1 MKNNKVKFY
10 MKIAFLGTGLM
21 GGPMAKNLALQGFK
35 VSAWNRTPSKSEVL
49 KKFDVEVK
57 TSISEAVKNA
67 DVIVSMLS
75 DGNASH
81 EVQNDENLRANLSPK
96 CTWIEMG
103 SIKPDES
110 RAHSKNFEKINVK
123 YLDAPVSGGT
133 KGAELGS
140 LAIMVG
146 GDRAV
151 FTKVEDVFK
160 PLGRAVFVG
169 PTGSGQLAK
178 LANQAIVAITIGAV
192 AEATLLLEEGGAD
205 VAAVRN
211 ALLGGFADSTILQ
224 QHGKRM
230 NERNFEPGG
239 PSRLHLKDLTNI
251 LEQAKALDIDL
262 PFSTSAYHRY
272 TRLVNSLNGSE
283 LDHSALFLEL
293 LNRNGRK
300 I

>member
-1 MKNNKVKFY
+1 

-21 GGPMAKNLALQGFK
+21 GGPMAKNLAVAGYQ
-35 VSAWNRTPSKSEVL
+35 VSAWNITSSKANFLQE
-49 KKFDVEVK
+49 FDVDVK
-57 TSISEAVKNA
+57 NTSSEAVKNA
-67 DVIVSMLS
+67 NVIISMLS
-75 DGNASH
+75 DGEASQ
-81 EVQNDENLRANLSPK
+81 EIQNKENLRMNLSPS

-103 SIKPDES
+103 SIKPDE
-110 RAHSKNFEKINVK
+110 AKIHSKNLSEMNVA

-133 KGAELGS
+133 RGAENGS

-146 GDRAV
+146 GNEPV
-151 FTKVEDVFK
+151 FKKVEDVFR

-205 VAAVRN
+205 AGAVRD

-230 NERNFEPGG
+230 SERNFDPGG
-239 PSRLHLKDLTNI
+239 PSRLQLKDLQNV
-251 LEQAKALDIDL
+251 LAEAKALQIDL
-262 PFSTSAYHRY
+262 PFSLSVHDRY
-272 TRLVNSLNGSE
+272 SRLVKSLAGSE

-293 LNRNGRK
+293 LDINGRK
-300 I
+300 T

>member
-1 MKNNKVKFY
+1 

-21 GGPMAKNLALQGFK
+21 GGPMVKNLALAGYETT
-35 VSAWNRTPSKSEVL
+35 AWNRTSSKAEFLLQFGV
-49 KKFDVEVK
+49 DVK
-57 TSISEAVKNA
+57 GLAADAVKNA
-67 DVIVSMLS
+67 DVVVSMLS
-75 DGNASH
+75 NGDASAQMQSDKDLQISLSSNA
-81 EVQNDENLRANLSPK
+81 
-96 CTWIEMG
+96 TWIEMG

-110 RAHSKNFEKINVK
+110 RLHSKKLAELGVN

-133 KGAELGS
+133 KGAENGT

-146 GDRAV
+146 GQRS
-151 FTKVEDVFK
+151 VFK
-160 PLGRAVFVG
+160 KVKNVFAPMGRAVFVG

-205 VAAVRN
+205 VGAVRD

-230 NERNFEPGG
+230 SERNFDPGG
-239 PSRLHLKDLTNI
+239 PSRLQLKDLKNI
-251 LEQAKALDIDL
+251 LAEAKALNVDL
-262 PFSTSAYHRY
+262 PFSIAAHDRFS
-272 TRLVNSLNGSE
+272 RLVNSLNGSE

-293 LNRNGRK
+293 LETNGK
-300 I
+300 QI

>member
-1 MKNNKVKFY
+1 

-21 GGPMAKNLALQGFK
+21 GGPMVKNLASAGYEIT
-35 VSAWNRTPSKSEVL
+35 AWNRTSSKAEFLLQFGV
-49 KKFDVEVK
+49 DVK
-57 TSISEAVKNA
+57 GLAADAVKNA
-67 DVIVSMLS
+67 DVVVSMLS
-75 DGNASH
+75 NGDASAQMQSDKDLQISLSSNA
-81 EVQNDENLRANLSPK
+81 
-96 CTWIEMG
+96 TWIEMG

-110 RAHSKNFEKINVK
+110 KLHSKKLAGLGVN

-133 KGAELGS
+133 KGAENGT

-146 GDRAV
+146 G
-151 FTKVEDVFK
+151 ESSVFK
-160 PLGRAVFVG
+160 KVKNVFAPMGRAVFVG

-205 VAAVRN
+205 VGAVRD

-230 NERNFEPGG
+230 SERNFDPGG
-239 PSRLHLKDLTNI
+239 SSRLHLKDLKNI
-251 LEQAKALDIDL
+251 LAEAKALKVDL
-262 PFSTSAYHRY
+262 PFSIAAHDRFS
-272 TRLVNSLNGSE
+272 RLVNSLDGSE

-293 LNRNGRK
+293 LDTNGK
-300 I
+300 QI

>member
-1 MKNNKVKFY
+1 

-21 GGPMAKNLALQGFK
+21 GGPMVKNLASAGCE
-35 VSAWNRTPSKSEVL
+35 VTAWNRTSSKAEFLLQFGV
-49 KKFDVEVK
+49 DVK
-57 TSISEAVKNA
+57 GLAADAVKNA
-67 DVIVSMLS
+67 DVVVSMLS
-75 DGNASH
+75 NGDASAQMQGDKDLQISLSSNA
-81 EVQNDENLRANLSPK
+81 
-96 CTWIEMG
+96 TWIEMG

-110 RAHSKNFEKINVK
+110 RLHSKKLAELGVN

-133 KGAELGS
+133 KGAENGT

-146 GDRAV
+146 GERS
-151 FTKVEDVFK
+151 VFK
-160 PLGRAVFVG
+160 KVKNVFAPMGRAVFVG

-205 VAAVRN
+205 VGAVRD

-230 NERNFEPGG
+230 SERNFDPGG
-239 PSRLHLKDLTNI
+239 PSRLQLKDLKNI
-251 LEQAKALDIDL
+251 LAEAKALNVDL
-262 PFSTSAYHRY
+262 PFSIAAHDRFS
-272 TRLVNSLNGSE
+272 RLVNSLNGSE

-293 LNRNGRK
+293 LETNGK
-300 I
+300 QI

>member
-1 MKNNKVKFY
+1 

-21 GGPMAKNLALQGFK
+21 GGPMAKNLAVAGFK
-35 VSAWNRTPSKSEVL
+35 VSAWNRTPSKAAFL
-49 KKFDVEVK
+49 KDFKVEVK
-57 TSISEAVKNA
+57 TMPSEAVQNA
-67 DVIVSMLS
+67 DVIISMLS
-75 DGNASH
+75 DGDASQ
-81 EVQNDENLRANLSPK
+81 EIQTDEKLRENLSPK
-96 CTWIEMG
+96 CIWIEMG

-110 RAHSKNFEKINVK
+110 KAHSRNLSNLNVE

-133 KGAELGS
+133 KGAENGS

-146 GDRAV
+146 GESSV
-151 FTKVEDVFK
+151 FEKIEDVLK

-205 VAAVRN
+205 AGAVRD

-230 NERNFEPGG
+230 SDRNFVPGG
-239 PSRLHLKDLTNI
+239 PSRLHLKDLQNI
-251 LEQAKALDIDL
+251 LLEAKALKINL
-262 PFSTSAYHRY
+262 PFSQSAYDRY
-272 TRLVNSLNGSE
+272 GRLVGSLEGSE

-293 LNRNGRK
+293 LDINGRTT
-300 I
+300 

>member
-1 MKNNKVKFY
+1 

-21 GGPMAKNLALQGFK
+21 GGPMVKNLASAGYETT
-35 VSAWNRTPSKSEVL
+35 AWNRTSSKAEFLLQFGV
-49 KKFDVEVK
+49 DVK
-57 TSISEAVKNA
+57 GLAADAVKNA
-67 DVIVSMLS
+67 DVVVSMLS
-75 DGNASH
+75 NGDASAQMQSDKD
-81 EVQNDENLRANLSPK
+81 VQINLSSNA
-96 CTWIEMG
+96 TWIEMG

-110 RAHSKNFEKINVK
+110 RLHSKKLAELGVN

-133 KGAELGS
+133 KGAENGT

-146 GDRAV
+146 GERS
-151 FTKVEDVFK
+151 VFK
-160 PLGRAVFVG
+160 KVKNVFAPMGRAVFVG

-205 VAAVRN
+205 VGAVRD

-230 NERNFEPGG
+230 SERNFDPGG
-239 PSRLHLKDLTNI
+239 PSRLQLKDLKNI
-251 LEQAKALDIDL
+251 LAEAKALNVDL
-262 PFSTSAYHRY
+262 PFSIAAHDRFS
-272 TRLVNSLNGSE
+272 RLVNFLNGSE

-293 LNRNGRK
+293 LETNGK
-300 I
+300 QI

>member
-1 MKNNKVKFY
+1 

-21 GGPMAKNLALQGFK
+21 GGPMVKNLASAGYETT
-35 VSAWNRTPSKSEVL
+35 AWNRTSSKAEFLLQFGV
-49 KKFDVEVK
+49 DVK
-57 TSISEAVKNA
+57 GLAADAVKNA
-67 DVIVSMLS
+67 DVVVSMLS
-75 DGNASH
+75 NGDASAQMQSDKDVQISLSSNA
-81 EVQNDENLRANLSPK
+81 
-96 CTWIEMG
+96 TWIEMG

-110 RAHSKNFEKINVK
+110 RLHSKKLAELGIN

-133 KGAELGS
+133 KGAENGT

-146 GDRAV
+146 GERS
-151 FTKVEDVFK
+151 VFK
-160 PLGRAVFVG
+160 KVKNVFAPMGRAVFVG

-205 VAAVRN
+205 VGAVRD

-230 NERNFEPGG
+230 SERNFDPGG
-239 PSRLHLKDLTNI
+239 PSRLQLKDLKNI
-251 LEQAKALDIDL
+251 LAEAKALNVDL
-262 PFSTSAYHRY
+262 PFSIAAHDRFS
-272 TRLVNSLNGSE
+272 RLVNSLNGSE

-293 LNRNGRK
+293 LETNGK
-300 I
+300 QI

>member
-1 MKNNKVKFY
+1 

-21 GGPMAKNLALQGFK
+21 GGPMVKNLASAGYEIT
-35 VSAWNRTPSKSEVL
+35 AWNRTSSKAEFLLQFGV
-49 KKFDVEVK
+49 DVK
-57 TSISEAVKNA
+57 GLAADAVKNA
-67 DVIVSMLS
+67 DVVVSMLS
-75 DGNASH
+75 NGDASAQMQSDKDLQISLSSNA
-81 EVQNDENLRANLSPK
+81 
-96 CTWIEMG
+96 TWIEMG

-110 RAHSKNFEKINVK
+110 RLHSKKLAELGVN

-133 KGAELGS
+133 KGAENGT

-146 GDRAV
+146 GQRS
-151 FTKVEDVFK
+151 VFK
-160 PLGRAVFVG
+160 KVKNVFAPMGRAVFVG

-205 VAAVRN
+205 VGAVRD

-230 NERNFEPGG
+230 SERNFDPGG
-239 PSRLHLKDLTNI
+239 PSRLQLKDLKNI
-251 LEQAKALDIDL
+251 LAEAKALNVDL
-262 PFSTSAYHRY
+262 PFSMAAHDRFS
-272 TRLVNSLNGSE
+272 RLVNSLDGSE

-293 LNRNGRK
+293 LDTNGK
-300 I
+300 QI

>member
-1 MKNNKVKFY
+1 

-21 GGPMAKNLALQGFK
+21 GGPMVKNLASAGYEIT
-35 VSAWNRTPSKSEVL
+35 AWNRTSSKAEFLLQFGV
-49 KKFDVEVK
+49 DVK
-57 TSISEAVKNA
+57 GLTADAVKNA
-67 DVIVSMLS
+67 DVVVSMLS
-75 DGNASH
+75 NGDASAQMQSDKDLQISLSSNA
-81 EVQNDENLRANLSPK
+81 
-96 CTWIEMG
+96 TWIEMG

-110 RAHSKNFEKINVK
+110 RLHSKKLAELGVN

-133 KGAELGS
+133 KGAENGT

-146 GDRAV
+146 GQRS
-151 FTKVEDVFK
+151 VFK
-160 PLGRAVFVG
+160 KVKNVFAPMGRAVFVG

-205 VAAVRN
+205 VGAVRD

-230 NERNFEPGG
+230 SERNFDPGG
-239 PSRLHLKDLTNI
+239 PSRLQLKDLKNI
-251 LEQAKALDIDL
+251 LAEAKALNVDL
-262 PFSTSAYHRY
+262 PFSIAAHDRFS
-272 TRLVNSLNGSE
+272 RLVNSLDGSE

-293 LNRNGRK
+293 LDTNGK
-300 I
+300 QI

>member
-1 MKNNKVKFY
+1 

-21 GGPMAKNLALQGFK
+21 GGPMVKNLASAGYEIT
-35 VSAWNRTPSKSEVL
+35 AWNRTSSKAEFLLQFGV
-49 KKFDVEVK
+49 DVK
-57 TSISEAVKNA
+57 GLAADAVENA
-67 DVIVSMLS
+67 DVVVSMLS
-75 DGNASH
+75 NGDASAQMQSDKDLQISLSSNA
-81 EVQNDENLRANLSPK
+81 
-96 CTWIEMG
+96 TWIEMG

-110 RAHSKNFEKINVK
+110 RLHSKKLAELGLN

-133 KGAELGS
+133 KGAENGT

-146 GDRAV
+146 GQRS
-151 FTKVEDVFK
+151 VFK
-160 PLGRAVFVG
+160 KVKNVFAPMGRAVFVG

-205 VAAVRN
+205 VGAVRD

-230 NERNFEPGG
+230 SERNFDPGG
-239 PSRLHLKDLTNI
+239 PSSLQLKDLKNI
-251 LEQAKALDIDL
+251 LAEAKALNVDL
-262 PFSTSAYHRY
+262 PFSIAAHDRFS
-272 TRLVNSLNGSE
+272 RLVNSLNGSE

-293 LNRNGRK
+293 LETNGK
-300 I
+300 QI

>member
-1 MKNNKVKFY
+1 

-21 GGPMAKNLALQGFK
+21 GRPMVKNLASAGYEIT
-35 VSAWNRTPSKSEVL
+35 AWNRTSSKAEFLLQFGV
-49 KKFDVEVK
+49 DVK
-57 TSISEAVKNA
+57 GLAADAVKNA
-67 DVIVSMLS
+67 DVVVSMLS
-75 DGNASH
+75 NGDASAQMQSDKDLQISLSSNA
-81 EVQNDENLRANLSPK
+81 
-96 CTWIEMG
+96 TWIEMG

-110 RAHSKNFEKINVK
+110 RLHSKKLAELGVN

-133 KGAELGS
+133 KGAENGT

-146 GDRAV
+146 GQRS
-151 FTKVEDVFK
+151 VFK
-160 PLGRAVFVG
+160 KVKNVFAPMGRAVFVG

-205 VAAVRN
+205 VGAVRD

-230 NERNFEPGG
+230 SERNFDPGG
-239 PSRLHLKDLTNI
+239 PSRLQLKDLKNI
-251 LEQAKALDIDL
+251 LAEAKALNVDL
-262 PFSTSAYHRY
+262 PFSIAAHDRFS
-272 TRLVNSLNGSE
+272 RLVNSLNGSE

-293 LNRNGRK
+293 LETNGK
-300 I
+300 QI

>member
-1 MKNNKVKFY
+1 

-21 GGPMAKNLALQGFK
+21 GGPMVKNLASAGYEIT
-35 VSAWNRTPSKSEVL
+35 AWNRTSSKAEFLLQFGV
-49 KKFDVEVK
+49 DVK
-57 TSISEAVKNA
+57 GLAADAVKNA
-67 DVIVSMLS
+67 DVVVSMLS
-75 DGNASH
+75 NGDASAQMQSDKDLQISLSSNA
-81 EVQNDENLRANLSPK
+81 
-96 CTWIEMG
+96 TWIEMG

-110 RAHSKNFEKINVK
+110 RLHSKKLAELGVN

-133 KGAELGS
+133 KGAENGT

-146 GDRAV
+146 GERS
-151 FTKVEDVFK
+151 VFK
-160 PLGRAVFVG
+160 KVKNVFAPMGRAVFVG

-205 VAAVRN
+205 VGAVRD

-230 NERNFEPGG
+230 SERNFDPGG
-239 PSRLHLKDLTNI
+239 PSRLQLKDLKNI
-251 LEQAKALDIDL
+251 LAEAKALNVDL
-262 PFSTSAYHRY
+262 PFSIAAHDRFS
-272 TRLVNSLNGSE
+272 RLVNSLDGSE

-293 LNRNGRK
+293 LDTNGK
-300 I
+300 QI

>member
-1 MKNNKVKFY
+1 

-21 GGPMAKNLALQGFK
+21 GGPMVKNLASAGYEIT
-35 VSAWNRTPSKSEVL
+35 AWNRTSSKAEFLLQFGV
-49 KKFDVEVK
+49 DVK
-57 TSISEAVKNA
+57 GLAADAVKNA
-67 DVIVSMLS
+67 DVVVSMLS
-75 DGNASH
+75 NGDASAQMQSDKDLQISLSSNA
-81 EVQNDENLRANLSPK
+81 
-96 CTWIEMG
+96 TWIEMG

-110 RAHSKNFEKINVK
+110 RLHSKKLAELGVN

-133 KGAELGS
+133 KGAENGT

-146 GDRAV
+146 GQRS
-151 FTKVEDVFK
+151 VFK
-160 PLGRAVFVG
+160 KVNNVFAPMGRAVFVG

-205 VAAVRN
+205 VGAVRD

-230 NERNFEPGG
+230 SERNFDPGG
-239 PSRLHLKDLTNI
+239 PSRLQLKDLKNI
-251 LEQAKALDIDL
+251 LAEAKALNVDL
-262 PFSTSAYHRY
+262 PFSIAAHDRFS
-272 TRLVNSLNGSE
+272 RLVNSLDGSE

-293 LNRNGRK
+293 LDTNGK
-300 I
+300 QI

>member
-1 MKNNKVKFY
+1 

-21 GGPMAKNLALQGFK
+21 GGPMVKNLASAGYEIT
-35 VSAWNRTPSKSEVL
+35 AWNRTSSKAEFLLQFGV
-49 KKFDVEVK
+49 DVK
-57 TSISEAVKNA
+57 GLAADAVKNA
-67 DVIVSMLS
+67 DVVVSMLS
-75 DGNASH
+75 NGDASAQMQSDKDLQISLSSNA
-81 EVQNDENLRANLSPK
+81 
-96 CTWIEMG
+96 TWIEMG

-110 RAHSKNFEKINVK
+110 RLHSKKLAELGVN

-133 KGAELGS
+133 KGAENGT

-146 GDRAV
+146 GQRS
-151 FTKVEDVFK
+151 VFK
-160 PLGRAVFVG
+160 KVKNVFVPMGRAVFVG

-205 VAAVRN
+205 VGAVRD

-230 NERNFEPGG
+230 SERNFDPGG
-239 PSRLHLKDLTNI
+239 PSRLQLKDLKNI
-251 LEQAKALDIDL
+251 LAEAKALNVDL
-262 PFSTSAYHRY
+262 PFSIAAHDRFS
-272 TRLVNSLNGSE
+272 RLVNSLNGSE

-293 LNRNGRK
+293 LETNGK
-300 I
+300 QI

>member
-1 MKNNKVKFY
+1 

-21 GGPMAKNLALQGFK
+21 GGPMVKNLASAGYEIT
-35 VSAWNRTPSKSEVL
+35 AWNRTSSKAEFLLQFGV
-49 KKFDVEVK
+49 DVK
-57 TSISEAVKNA
+57 GLAADAVKNA
-67 DVIVSMLS
+67 DVVVSMLS
-75 DGNASH
+75 NGDASAQMQSDKDLQISLSSNA
-81 EVQNDENLRANLSPK
+81 
-96 CTWIEMG
+96 TWIEMG

-110 RAHSKNFEKINVK
+110 RLHSKKLAELGVN

-133 KGAELGS
+133 KGAENGT

-146 GDRAV
+146 GQRS
-151 FTKVEDVFK
+151 VFK
-160 PLGRAVFVG
+160 KVKNVFAPMGRAVFVG

-205 VAAVRN
+205 VGAVRD

-230 NERNFEPGG
+230 SERNFDPGG
-239 PSRLHLKDLTNI
+239 PSRLQLKDLKNI
-251 LEQAKALDIDL
+251 LAEAKALNVDL
-262 PFSTSAYHRY
+262 PFSIAAHDRFS
-272 TRLVNSLNGSE
+272 RLVNFLNGSE

-293 LNRNGRK
+293 LETNGK
-300 I
+300 QI

>member
-1 MKNNKVKFY
+1 

-21 GGPMAKNLALQGFK
+21 GGPMAKNLAVAGFK
-35 VSAWNRTPSKSEVL
+35 VSAWNRTPSKATFL
-49 KKFDVEVK
+49 KDFKVEVK
-57 TSISEAVKNA
+57 NLPSEAVQNA
-67 DVIVSMLS
+67 DVIISMLS
-75 DGNASH
+75 DGDASQ
-81 EVQNDENLRANLSPK
+81 EIQTDEKLRENLSPK
-96 CTWIEMG
+96 CIWIEMG

-110 RAHSKNFEKINVK
+110 KAHSRNLGNLNVE

-133 KGAELGS
+133 KGAENGS

-146 GDRAV
+146 GESSV
-151 FTKVEDVFK
+151 FEKIEDVFK

-205 VAAVRN
+205 AGAVRD

-230 NERNFEPGG
+230 SDRNFVPGG
-239 PSRLHLKDLTNI
+239 PSRLHLKDLQNI
-251 LEQAKALDIDL
+251 LLEAKALKIKL
-262 PFSTSAYHRY
+262 PFSQSAHDRY
-272 TRLVNSLNGSE
+272 NRLVESLEGSE

-293 LNRNGRK
+293 LNINGK
-300 I
+300 AT

>member
-1 MKNNKVKFY
+1 

-21 GGPMAKNLALQGFK
+21 GGPMVKNLASAGCE
-35 VSAWNRTPSKSEVL
+35 VTAWNRTSSKAEFLLQFGV
-49 KKFDVEVK
+49 DVK
-57 TSISEAVKNA
+57 GLAADAVKNA
-67 DVIVSMLS
+67 DVVVSMLS
-75 DGNASH
+75 NGDASAQMQGDKDLQISLSSNA
-81 EVQNDENLRANLSPK
+81 
-96 CTWIEMG
+96 TWIEMG

-110 RAHSKNFEKINVK
+110 RLHSKKLAELGVN

-133 KGAELGS
+133 KGAENGT

-146 GDRAV
+146 GERS
-151 FTKVEDVFK
+151 VFK
-160 PLGRAVFVG
+160 KVKNVFAPMGRAVFVG

-205 VAAVRN
+205 VGAVRD

-230 NERNFEPGG
+230 SERNFEPGG
-239 PSRLHLKDLTNI
+239 PSRLQLKDLQNI
-251 LEQAKALDIDL
+251 LAEAKALNVDL
-262 PFSTSAYHRY
+262 PFSIAAHDRFS
-272 TRLVNSLNGSE
+272 RLVNSLDGSE

-293 LNRNGRK
+293 LDTNGK
-300 I
+300 QI

>member
-1 MKNNKVKFY
+1 

-21 GGPMAKNLALQGFK
+21 GGPMVKNLASAGYEIT
-35 VSAWNRTPSKSEVL
+35 AWNRTSSKAEFLLQFGV
-49 KKFDVEVK
+49 DVK
-57 TSISEAVKNA
+57 GLAADAVKNA
-67 DVIVSMLS
+67 DVVVSMLS
-75 DGNASH
+75 NGDASAQLQSDKDLQISLSSNA
-81 EVQNDENLRANLSPK
+81 
-96 CTWIEMG
+96 TWIEMG

-110 RAHSKNFEKINVK
+110 RLHSKKLAELGVN

-133 KGAELGS
+133 KGAENGT

-146 GDRAV
+146 GQRS
-151 FTKVEDVFK
+151 VFK
-160 PLGRAVFVG
+160 KVKNVFAPMGRAVFVG

-205 VAAVRN
+205 VGAVRD

-230 NERNFEPGG
+230 SERNFDPGG
-239 PSRLHLKDLTNI
+239 PSRLQLKDLKNI
-251 LEQAKALDIDL
+251 LAEAKALNVDL
-262 PFSTSAYHRY
+262 PFSIAAHDRFS
-272 TRLVNSLNGSE
+272 RLVNFLNGSE

-293 LNRNGRK
+293 LETNGK
-300 I
+300 QI

>member
-1 MKNNKVKFY
+1 

-21 GGPMAKNLALQGFK
+21 GGPMVKNLALAGYETT
-35 VSAWNRTPSKSEVL
+35 AWNRTSSKAEFLLQFGV
-49 KKFDVEVK
+49 DVK
-57 TSISEAVKNA
+57 GLAADAVKNA
-67 DVIVSMLS
+67 DVVVSMLS
-75 DGNASH
+75 NGDASAQMQSDKDVQISLSSNA
-81 EVQNDENLRANLSPK
+81 
-96 CTWIEMG
+96 TWIEMG

-110 RAHSKNFEKINVK
+110 RLHSKKLAELGVN

-133 KGAELGS
+133 KGAENGT

-146 GDRAV
+146 GQRS
-151 FTKVEDVFK
+151 VFK
-160 PLGRAVFVG
+160 KVKNVFAPMGRAVFVG

-205 VAAVRN
+205 VGAVRD

-230 NERNFEPGG
+230 SERNFDPGG
-239 PSRLHLKDLTNI
+239 PSRLQLKDLKNI
-251 LEQAKALDIDL
+251 LAEAKALNVDL
-262 PFSTSAYHRY
+262 PFSIAAHDRFS
-272 TRLVNSLNGSE
+272 RLVNSLNGSE

-293 LNRNGRK
+293 LETNGK
-300 I
+300 QI

>member
-1 MKNNKVKFY
+1 

-21 GGPMAKNLALQGFK
+21 GGPMVKNLASAGYEIT
-35 VSAWNRTPSKSEVL
+35 AWNRTSSKAEFLLQFGV
-49 KKFDVEVK
+49 DVK
-57 TSISEAVKNA
+57 GLAADAVKNA
-67 DVIVSMLS
+67 DVVVSMLS
-75 DGNASH
+75 NGDASAQIQSDKDLQISLSSNA
-81 EVQNDENLRANLSPK
+81 
-96 CTWIEMG
+96 TWIEMG

-110 RAHSKNFEKINVK
+110 RLHSKKLAELGVN

-133 KGAELGS
+133 KGAENGT

-146 GDRAV
+146 GQRS
-151 FTKVEDVFK
+151 VFK
-160 PLGRAVFVG
+160 KVKNVFAPMGRAVFVG

-205 VAAVRN
+205 VGAVRD

-230 NERNFEPGG
+230 SERNFDPGG
-239 PSRLHLKDLTNI
+239 PSRLQLKDLKNI
-251 LEQAKALDIDL
+251 LAEAKALNVDL
-262 PFSTSAYHRY
+262 PFSIAAHDRFS
-272 TRLVNSLNGSE
+272 RLVNSLNGSE

-293 LNRNGRK
+293 LETNGK
-300 I
+300 QI

>member
-1 MKNNKVKFY
+1 

-21 GGPMAKNLALQGFK
+21 GGPMVKNLASAGYEIT
-35 VSAWNRTPSKSEVL
+35 AWNRTSSKAEFLLQFGV
-49 KKFDVEVK
+49 DVK
-57 TSISEAVKNA
+57 GLAADAVKNA
-67 DVIVSMLS
+67 DVVVSMLS
-75 DGNASH
+75 NGDASAQMQSDKDLQISLSSNA
-81 EVQNDENLRANLSPK
+81 
-96 CTWIEMG
+96 TWIEMG

-110 RAHSKNFEKINVK
+110 RLHSKKLAELGVN

-133 KGAELGS
+133 KGAENGT

-146 GDRAV
+146 GERS
-151 FTKVEDVFK
+151 VFK
-160 PLGRAVFVG
+160 KVKNVFAPMGRAVFVG

-205 VAAVRN
+205 VGAVRD

-230 NERNFEPGG
+230 SERNFDPGG
-239 PSRLHLKDLTNI
+239 PSRLQLKDLKNI
-251 LEQAKALDIDL
+251 LAEAKALNVDL
-262 PFSTSAYHRY
+262 PFSIAAHDRFS
-272 TRLVNSLNGSE
+272 RLVNSLNGSE

-293 LNRNGRK
+293 LETNAK
-300 I
+300 QI

>member
-1 MKNNKVKFY
+1 

-21 GGPMAKNLALQGFK
+21 GGPMVKNLASAGYEIT
-35 VSAWNRTPSKSEVL
+35 AWNRTSSKAEFLLQFGV
-49 KKFDVEVK
+49 DVK
-57 TSISEAVKNA
+57 GLAADAVKNA
-67 DVIVSMLS
+67 DVVVSMLS
-75 DGNASH
+75 NGDASAQMQSDKDLQISLSSNA
-81 EVQNDENLRANLSPK
+81 
-96 CTWIEMG
+96 TWIEMG

-110 RAHSKNFEKINVK
+110 RLHSKKLAELGVN

-133 KGAELGS
+133 KGAENGT

-146 GDRAV
+146 GQRS
-151 FTKVEDVFK
+151 VFK
-160 PLGRAVFVG
+160 KVKNVFVPMGRAVFVG

-205 VAAVRN
+205 VGAVRD

-230 NERNFEPGG
+230 SERNFDPGG
-239 PSRLHLKDLTNI
+239 PSRLQLKDLKNI
-251 LEQAKALDIDL
+251 LAEAKALNVDL
-262 PFSTSAYHRY
+262 PFSIAAHDRFS
-272 TRLVNSLNGSE
+272 RLVNSLDGSD

-293 LNRNGRK
+293 LDTNGK
-300 I
+300 QI

>member
-1 MKNNKVKFY
+1 

-21 GGPMAKNLALQGFK
+21 GGPMAKNLAVAGFK
-35 VSAWNRTPSKSEVL
+35 VSAWNRTPSKAAFL
-49 KKFDVEVK
+49 KDFKVEVK
-57 TSISEAVKNA
+57 TLPSEAVQNA
-67 DVIVSMLS
+67 DVIITMLS
-75 DGNASH
+75 DGYVGQ
-81 EVQNDENLRANLSPK
+81 ELQKDEKLRVNLSPQS
-96 CTWIEMG
+96 TWIDMG
-103 SIKPDES
+103 SIKPGES
-110 RAHSKNFEKINVK
+110 RAHARNLGEINVE

-133 KGAELGS
+133 KGAENGS

-146 GDRAV
+146 GKRSV

-205 VAAVRN
+205 AGAVRD
-211 ALLGGFADSTILQ
+211 ALLGGFADSIILQ

-230 NERNFEPGG
+230 SDRNFVPGG
-239 PSRLHLKDLTNI
+239 PSRLHLKDLQNI
-251 LEQAKALDIDL
+251 LLEAKALKIDL
-262 PFSTSAYHRY
+262 PFSQSAHDRY
-272 TRLVNSLNGSE
+272 WRLVKLLKNPE

-293 LNRNGRK
+293 LDINGRTT
-300 I
+300 